1 MAALAEAARSFP
13 AGGRPTN
20 SYRPTNWPTNSLGG
34 RACREMPRRDAG
46 QFTKSIPS
54 GRALAGAEQE
64 SASRVPIS
72 RSIYPGADEP
82 NKSLHPARALEFDG
96 FRGFHLTLPYTFG

>member
-54 GRALAGAEQE
+54 GRALAR
-64 SASRVPIS
+64 SRTRVCIERGPI
-72 RSIYPGADEP
+72 SIYPGADEP
-82 NKSLHPARALEFDG
+82 NKSLHRARALEFDG

>member
-54 GRALAGAEQE
+54 GRAPRSRGAKQE
-64 SASRVPIS
+64 SASSAGI
-72 RSIYPGADEP
+72 SIYPGADEP
-82 NKSLHPARALEFDG
+82 NKSLHRARALEFDG